1 MVWEREAFIDA
12 LRRVCVCVCG
22 VEGWG
27 GGGGDRECIK
37 KGSSSLIPS
46 SSERKGLVSKTGRSP
61 PQL

>member
-1 MVWEREAFIDA
+1 MVWECEAVIDA

-22 VEGWG
+22 VEGW

-46 SSERKGLVSKTGRSP
+46 SSERKGLVSKTGRGP